1 MTEDRFLERLRGD
14 AAQLRYT
21 PQDAFVWTR
30 LAAQIRAR
38 VQSDTTVSAMLA
50 RWLRPITASFVML
63 ALVASLSVTWV
74 ERRESSNGNG
84 NELVASNSVEI
95 TVDGDTY
102 SLGQ

>member
-1 MTEDRFLERLRGD
+1 MTEDKFLERLRGD

-30 LAAQIRAR
+30 LAAQIRAALA
-38 VQSDTTVSAMLA
+38 QNDTTVAAMLA
-50 RWLRPITASFVML
+50 RWLRPIAASFVML

-74 ERRESSNGNG
+74 ERRESSNAND
-84 NELVASNSVEI
+84 LVASNSVEI

>member
-1 MTEDRFLERLRGD
+1 MTEDRFLEKLRAD

-21 PQDAFVWTR
+21 PQDAFIWTR

-38 VQSDTTVSAMLA
+38 VHNDTTVAAMLA

-74 ERRESSNGNG
+74 ERRESSNGN
-84 NELVASNSVEI
+84 ELVASNSVEI

>member
-1 MTEDRFLERLRGD
+1 MTEDKFLERLRGD

-30 LAAQIRAR
+30 LAAQIRGR
-38 VQSDTTVSAMLA
+38 MQNDTTVAGMLA
-50 RWLRPITASFVML
+50 HWLRPIAASFVML

-74 ERRESSNGNG
+74 ERHESSNG

>member
-14 AAQLRYT
+14 AAQLRYR

-38 VQSDTTVSAMLA
+38 VQNDITVAAMLA
-50 RWLRPITASFVML
+50 RWLRPITASFAML

-74 ERRESSNGNG
+74 ERRESSNG

>member
-1 MTEDRFLERLRGD
+1 MTDDKFLERLRD
-14 AAQLRYT
+14 HAAQLRYT
-21 PQDAFVWTR
+21 PQDGFVWTR
-30 LAAQIRAR
+30 LASRIRAR
-38 VQSDTTVSAMLA
+38 VQNDTTVAGMLA

-74 ERRESSNGNG
+74 ERRESSNGN
-84 NELVASNSVEI
+84 ELVASNPVEI

>member
-1 MTEDRFLERLRGD
+1 MTEDKFLERLRGD

-30 LAAQIRAR
+30 LAAQIRGR
-38 VQSDTTVSAMLA
+38 MQNDTTVAAMLA

-74 ERRESSNGNG
+74 ERREASNG